1 MTAAMTRVPS
11 TLAAY
16 GAATVG
22 IATFSTMDMVMKG
35 LTIAVGIFAAFL
47 YRSLVGVALSGTIF
61 AILRPGWPDRATLMI
76 HLRRG
81 LLMTPMGLLFF
92 WGLARVP
99 MAQAIALT
107 FIAPLIA
114 LALAS
119 VLLGETLGRRTL
131 QGSLL
136 AFAGVVVI
144 FIGTAQ
150 ADLGRDALLGS
161 AAIVA
166 SALIYAYNIILMRQ
180 QALAA
185 NPSEIAFFQNLIVSL
200 TLLCAVPFLGFPSL
214 GEGPA
219 LGQGHWP
226 AVLAAALLGLSS
238 QLLFAWAYARAG
250 AGYLSTT
257 EYTAFLWAMA
267 LGWLAFGE
275 TVQPFTLVGAGLIL
289 SGCLIA
295 ARIDH
300 PALEASA

>member
-1 MTAAMTRVPS
+1 MTRPVMRPPSS

-22 IATFSTMDMVMKG
+22 IATFSAMDVVMKG

-47 YRSLVGVALSGTIF
+47 YRSLAGVALSGTLF
-61 AILRPGWPDRATLMI
+61 AILRPGWPDAKTLKLHI
-76 HLRRG
+76 RRG
-81 LLMTPMGLLFF
+81 MLMTPMGLLFF

-144 FIGTAQ
+144 FVGSAQ
-150 ADLGRDALLGS
+150 ADLGREALLGS
-161 AAIVA
+161 AAIVM

-185 NPSEIAFFQNLIVSL
+185 NPSEIAFFQNMIVSL
-200 TLLCAVPFLGFPSL
+200 TLLCAVPFLGFP
-214 GEGPA
+214 A
-219 LGQGHWP
+219 LGQVHWP

-238 QLLFAWAYARAG
+238 QLLLAWAYARAE

-275 TVQPFTLVGAGLIL
+275 VVQPFTLVGAALIL
-289 SGCLIA
+289 GGCLIA
-295 ARIDH
+295 ARMDH

>member
-1 MTAAMTRVPS
+1 MTRAVTRMPSS

-22 IATFSTMDMVMKG
+22 IATFSTMDVVMKG

-47 YRSLVGVALSGTIF
+47 FRSLAGVALSGTVF
-61 AILRPGWPDRATLMI
+61 ALARPGWPGRATLFLHI
-76 HLRRG
+76 RRG
-81 LLMTPMGLLFF
+81 VMMAPMGLMFF

-99 MAQAIALT
+99 MAQAIALS

-119 VLLGETLGRRTL
+119 VLLGETLGRRTV

-144 FIGTAQ
+144 FVGTAR
-150 ADLGRDALLGS
+150 ADLGPTALLGS
-161 AAIVA
+161 AAIVV

-180 QALAA
+180 QAQAA
-185 NPSEIAFFQNLIVSL
+185 KPSEIAFFQNLIVSL
-200 TLLCAVPFLGFPSL
+200 TLLCAVPFLGFPTL
-214 GEGPA
+214 A
-219 LGQGHWP
+219 AVHWP
-226 AVLAAALLGLSS
+226 AVAAAATLGLSS
-238 QLLFAWAYARAG
+238 QLLLAWAYARAE

-257 EYTAFLWAMA
+257 EYSAFLWAMA
-267 LGWLAFGE
+267 LGWLVFGE
-275 TVQPFTLVGAGLIL
+275 AVQPFTVAGAALIL
-289 SGCLIA
+289 GGCLIA
-295 ARIDH
+295 ARMDH